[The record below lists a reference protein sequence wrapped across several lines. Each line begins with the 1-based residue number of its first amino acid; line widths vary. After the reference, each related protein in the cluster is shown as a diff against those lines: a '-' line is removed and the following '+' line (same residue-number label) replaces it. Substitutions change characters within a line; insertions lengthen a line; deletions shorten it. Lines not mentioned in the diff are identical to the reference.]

1 MMTIEEFKKI
11 PDRHRF
17 IFTASSLDKHGE
29 YSMREW
35 WADARDCFEYL
46 DKPYWRQLRI
56 GRDYM
61 VDVWNEVCD
70 NHPNSHYPRRSKET
84 SFY

>member
-11 PDRHRF
+11 PDRHRLIF
-17 IFTASSLDKHGE
+17 IANLRERYEEVD
-29 YSMREW
+29 MRDW
-35 WADARDCFEYL
+35 WERSEDRFRYP
-46 DKPYWRQLRI
+46 DKPYWKRLRV

-70 NHPNSHYPRRSKET
+70 NHPHPNHLRRSKE
-84 SFY
+84 SSYD